1 MKFLEND
8 SKVVES
14 VALSASAAGVV
25 ESVRKELEEKHDDDM
40 ESIVT
45 DERYKFIQKVVGTA
59 VKKSGEKLTVSD
71 KIDQIVTNRF
81 LGIPIFMLVSGSY
94 ITSL

>member
-1 MKFLEND
+1 MTIWKY
-8 SKVVES
+8 
-14 VALSASAAGVV
+14 
-25 ESVRKELEEKHDDDM
+25 
-40 ESIVT
+40 VT

-81 LGIPIFMLVSGSY
+81 LGIPYLYAGNVDRILH
-94 ITSL
+94 LCKLQ